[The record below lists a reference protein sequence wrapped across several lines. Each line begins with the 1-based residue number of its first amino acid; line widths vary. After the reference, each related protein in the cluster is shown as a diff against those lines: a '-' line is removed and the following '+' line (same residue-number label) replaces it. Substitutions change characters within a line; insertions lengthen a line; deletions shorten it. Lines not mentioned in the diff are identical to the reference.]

1 MLVQVKPL
9 QLQNLP
15 LIYLGQQKSSALLN
29 LGALPYRE
37 GEVMRYIPDLKPF
50 IVNGDGLI

>member
-9 QLQNLP
+9 QLEFASNILS
-15 LIYLGQQKSSALLN
+15 QQKSSALLN